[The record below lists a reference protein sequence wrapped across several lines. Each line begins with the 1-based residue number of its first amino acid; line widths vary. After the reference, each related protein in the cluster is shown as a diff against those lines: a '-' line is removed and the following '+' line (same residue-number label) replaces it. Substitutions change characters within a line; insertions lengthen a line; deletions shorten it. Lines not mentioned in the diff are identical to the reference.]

1 MLRYEKTFYTVMVNN
16 NTNINNMNS
25 TLLPQIIDEKKEP
38 RHMMLEI
45 HVLGCDRQHIVPW

>member
-25 TLLPQIIDEKKEP
+25 TLLPQIINEKKEP

-45 HVLGCDRQHIVPW
+45 HVLGWDRQYIVPW

>member
-25 TLLPQIIDEKKEP
+25 TLLPQIINEKKEP
-38 RHMMLEI
+38 KHMMLETI
-45 HVLGCDRQHIVPW
+45 TLISTT